1 MLLNTNS
8 FLNII
13 KKLISWL
20 TESKQEFITVTKL
33 LALFKEIIAV
43 SCDNYKPH
51 INKQR
56 VLNM

>member
-8 FLNII
+8 FLKII

-20 TESKQEFITVTKL
+20 TESKQEFITVSNL

-43 SCDNYKPH
+43 
-51 INKQR
+51 
-56 VLNM
+56 